1 MPACCSLDRIYNTNG
16 PNKHSQQALM
26 VTIRISTLKK
36 NLIIM
41 RKLCNYSLSQL
52 QFWHVWMNPPSAA
65 LTGVCS
71 HCHPS
76 WIPVKKTGYA
86 TARAQSCPGVGKK
99 KRSTQE
105 PALREPTEIDQGQK
119 KRSWFKWV
127 KWFSV
132 ERKTH
137 EERLCYRSNQSHSLR
152 SLHAL
157 QVQMRPLI
165 VYTFARFLKTATLI
179 HAGTDLF
186 RFLHLEGTCGTAI
199 WGDFT
204 RCLCWVA

>member
-86 TARAQSCPGVGKK
+86 TARAQSCPGV
-99 KRSTQE
+99 
-105 PALREPTEIDQGQK
+105 
-119 KRSWFKWV
+119 
-127 KWFSV
+127 
-132 ERKTH
+132 
-137 EERLCYRSNQSHSLR
+137 EEAQ
-152 SLHAL
+152 
-157 QVQMRPLI
+157 
-165 VYTFARFLKTATLI
+165 
-179 HAGTDLF
+179 HAGTCAAWADGDRPRSKKAIMIQMCQVVQRWAKNTWRKTLLPF
-186 RFLHLEGTCGTAI
+186 KSKSFTAELACATGANEASYCAHI
-199 WGDFT
+199 CPFSQDSDFNS
-204 RCLCWVA
+204 RGNRSI